1 MSHYQARRS
10 PRSINEAAVRQYLH
24 GSVDSL
30 VRYELLLLQYIQDPN
45 PAVLVNVV
53 YGNYRG
59 GLQLREPQKAREKQW
74 RSCQEI
80 VTLLPEISHPS
91 DALCR
96 YQQSF
101 GQRHHETRSWP
112 SSIVSLHGISGYAN
126 DWYGRCI
133 FFPKS
138 SQDKCHLR
146 DCCFHFCSTAPLSPF
161 RSQSCTCC
169 SPPLHSNGLGT

>member
-10 PRSINEAAVRQYLH
+10 PRTINEAAVRQYLH

-30 VRYELLLLQYIQDPN
+30 VRYELLLLLQYIHDPN

-74 RSCQEI
+74 RSCQEL

-101 GQRHHETRSWP
+101 GQRHHERPNPGLRPLFLCMESRGMKMIGTADA
-112 SSIVSLHGISGYAN
+112 Y
-126 DWYGRCI
+126 
-133 FFPKS
+133 S
-138 SQDKCHLR
+138 SQNLPR
-146 DCCFHFCSTAPLSPF
+146 TNA
-161 RSQSCTCC
+161 T
-169 SPPLHSNGLGT
+169 